1 MYQQDKAYEKP
12 QIQKKK
18 NQPSKMT
25 KYPQKVIVKIY
36 HQKHILKWTNTV
48 NKWKKNNKIYLK
60 KSNIYNKSREQ
71 QWKQV

>member
-36 HQKHILKWTNTV
+36 HQKHILK
-48 NKWKKNNKIYLK
+48 
-60 KSNIYNKSREQ
+60 
-71 QWKQV
+71 